1 MNEYE
6 KMWWG
11 ICENGKCSVWRSSL
25 WTQHHCPMA
34 LWSWYDLTHT
44 VVLPTLSS
52 GFWIQWIGP
61 WETKDLLGLEWMM
74 HKKQNQYH
82 FLNINYF
89 LWRMIMCVLVMSCVP
104 HSSIMQTLFIQGF
117 EEGGKKESQFWFRS
131 IHEFLYWKIQDS
143 TH

>member
-89 LWRMIMCVLVMSCVP
+89 LWRMIMCVLIQSHRIIFNCLTVFNECLLNSKNKTCDGYFD
-104 HSSIMQTLFIQGF
+104 SSFKIIQTCKTIL
-117 EEGGKKESQFWFRS
+117 K
-131 IHEFLYWKIQDS
+131 L
-143 TH
+143 